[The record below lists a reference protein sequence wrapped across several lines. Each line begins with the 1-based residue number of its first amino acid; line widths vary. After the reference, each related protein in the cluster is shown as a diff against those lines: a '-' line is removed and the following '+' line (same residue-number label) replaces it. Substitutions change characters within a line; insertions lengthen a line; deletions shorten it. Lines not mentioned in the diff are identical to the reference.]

1 MNPRTLCIGVIC
13 VVTFS
18 KFAFIAQSVDED
30 PPNTGMADP
39 VALEHA
45 FDQFGAAD
53 GGGSVMALSL
63 SSLRGVTTESLNAGG
78 RVAIDLATGVVAS
91 TVRLLP
97 TDGTFDLW
105 LVDNQPGAGHTT
117 LAEPWDV
124 LMPVGTYAVASGN
137 HSLSVELGPA
147 AFASFFP
154 DRAFVVRSGQTPL
167 HSFVLTGSTTLFD
180 RLRRRQVRFP
190 GLETAALGF
199 DPTSPTRAADFAR
212 LVAQGRRLFL
222 NETFNGNGRTCGT
235 CHVESN
241 NFTIDPQF
249 ISTLPASDPLFVSE
263 TNPALATL
271 ENPDLLRRLG
281 LILVNADGFDPS
293 RGSVLRATQNVQ
305 ALNNSTTPQDP
316 SFFIDF
322 STNGRNPNP
331 PERLGWGNDGAP
343 LRDFALVAIVQH
355 APKSLTRLV
364 GADFRVPTDDEL
376 DALVAYQLPLG
387 RQEDFDLPSLALK
400 STLARTGKTLYL
412 DSGNLLEPGHKN
424 CNGCHFN
431 GGGTAG
437 MSFNSRTPGFPR
449 IDGSP
454 RGFNI
459 ALATNV
465 NETPLAL
472 ALRLPRDGGFG
483 QILTMFSSFGNTDD
497 LPAPFGHLDLEEFNS
512 PPVVESA
519 DTGPFFHNHT
529 IPDLES
535 AVAFY
540 GTPAFQASIPGRNP
554 LGGMQVQISSDPNDP
569 EVQAIAAFLRIL
581 NALEN
586 IRSSI
591 NVAERGRTMTA
602 VADMQELARL
612 SLAET
617 IDAIQVLSSGSL
629 ARDLDAGILSA
640 RARLLAGKVALEAA
654 QKGEAPQAVVNL
666 LNVALRNL
674 RAARTHLADP
684 ASLPPSFRN

>member
-1 MNPRTLCIGVIC
+1 M
-13 VVTFS
+13 
-18 KFAFIAQSVDED
+18 
-30 PPNTGMADP
+30 
-39 VALEHA
+39 
-45 FDQFGAAD
+45 
-53 GGGSVMALSL
+53 
-63 SSLRGVTTESLNAGG
+63 
-78 RVAIDLATGVVAS
+78 
-91 TVRLLP
+91 
-97 TDGTFDLW
+97 
-105 LVDNQPGAGHTT
+105 
-117 LAEPWDV
+117 
-124 LMPVGTYAVASGN
+124 
-137 HSLSVELGPA
+137 
-147 AFASFFP
+147 
-154 DRAFVVRSGQTPL
+154 
-167 HSFVLTGSTTLFD
+167 
-180 RLRRRQVRFP
+180 
-190 GLETAALGF
+190 
-199 DPTSPTRAADFAR
+199 
-212 LVAQGRRLFL
+212 
-222 NETFNGNGRTCGT
+222 
-235 CHVESN
+235 
-241 NFTIDPQF
+241 
-249 ISTLPASDPLFVSE
+249 
-263 TNPALATL
+263 
-271 ENPDLLRRLG
+271 
-281 LILVNADGFDPS
+281 
-293 RGSVLRATQNVQ
+293 
-305 ALNNSTTPQDP
+305 PQDP

-343 LRDFALVAIVQH
+343 LRDFALVAIAQH
-355 APKSLTRLV
+355 APRSLTRMV
-364 GADFRVPTDDEL
+364 GVDFRAPTDDEL

-387 RQEDFDLPSLALK
+387 RQEDFNLPLLELN

-459 ALATNV
+459 AAATNV

-472 ALRLPRDGGFG
+472 ALRLPRDSGFG
-483 QILTMFSSFGNTDD
+483 QILTVFGSFGNTDD
-497 LPAPFGHLDLEEFNS
+497 LPAPFGHLELEEFNS

-529 IPDLES
+529 ISDLES

-540 GTPAFQASIPGRNP
+540 GTPAFQASITGRNP

-569 EVQAIAAFLRIL
+569 EVQAIAAFLRML

-591 NVAERGRTMTA
+591 NVAERGRTMTT

-629 ARDLDAGILSA
+629 ARDPDAGILSA
-640 RARLLAGKVALEAA
+640 RGRLLAGKVALEAA
-654 QKGEAPQAVVNL
+654 QKAEAPQAVVNL
-666 LNVALRNL
+666 LHVALRNL